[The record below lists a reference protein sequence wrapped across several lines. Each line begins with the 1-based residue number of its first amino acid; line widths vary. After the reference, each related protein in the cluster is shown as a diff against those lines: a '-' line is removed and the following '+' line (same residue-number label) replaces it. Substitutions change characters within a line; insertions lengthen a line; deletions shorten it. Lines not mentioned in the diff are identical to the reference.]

1 MKINGKLIFRW
12 AKDLFPMHRS
22 ITGKGTDKTLSYL
35 KKIIG
40 RLKIVKVRSGTKI
53 FDWKIPQVW
62 EINDAYIKNEEG
74 KKIIDYKNCNL
85 HVIGYSQPIKRKINF
100 RELNK
105 NLYTIPSQKKAIPF
119 ITSYYKKKWGFC
131 ISEEQ
136 KAQFKKKTKI

>member
-1 MKINGKLIFRW
+1 MLKF
-12 AKDLFPMHRS
+12 DLEQ
-22 ITGKGTDKTLSYL
+22 
-35 KKIIG
+35 
-40 RLKIVKVRSGTKI
+40 KI

-100 RELNK
+100 KELNK

-119 ITSYYKKKWGFC
+119 ITSYYKKNGVFVFLRNKNK
-131 ISEEQ
+131 IQ
-136 KAQFKKKTKI
+136 KKTKI